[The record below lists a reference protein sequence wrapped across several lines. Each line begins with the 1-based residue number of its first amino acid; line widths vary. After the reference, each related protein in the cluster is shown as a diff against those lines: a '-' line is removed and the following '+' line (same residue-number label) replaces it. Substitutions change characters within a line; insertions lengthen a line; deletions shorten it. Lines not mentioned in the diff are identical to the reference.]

1 MDTSTRSSEQ
11 ADLVYIYSSDCYRHN
26 TSYHNDVTVT
36 LPRPITTKS
45 GYNLFVSVYSL
56 SIPLTQSSINM
67 YNNVLTITGVT
78 VTLEPGHYSASMLA
92 VALQIAFPSIVIYW
106 NPTTTKITFQ
116 SPTTITL
123 SGSMCVVLN
132 IDEACTL
139 TGGTTPTWT
148 VQAHHLIQSLTLSSS
163 AGSSVIESLSEY
175 GAVHSLLRDL
185 CSKQDLVITRDTIT
199 QNADPTTLR
208 ESLFAA
214 ASGVTVQFSI
224 PLLSII
230 SALSGG
236 DRYLA
241 FHKLAANPRLD
252 IEWAQNIKAIS
263 CTGAPASIAV
273 VISSV
278 SLDTTYVTLSGEV
291 AKQIDGIVNGEYVWS
306 SSIYKNYR
314 SVMAANQ
321 LSLSAMVPSRVE
333 SAKSLMVIQR
343 VAANEFDFNKYSIQD
358 RVRNYLSRF
367 QTRSGSRFI
376 DSVPV
381 GCTNNA
387 LGAYL
392 SATRL
397 YSNPS
402 SENSTGLIN
411 LTSWTRDA
419 PQTVAAAAPEGS
431 FLAACDLE
439 SFSNSQKLIS
449 GVATQTNSL
458 IMDLTFSGAPL
469 AVNVDCVLEC
479 DAVFSI
485 NAGQSGAIAVAF

>member
-1 MDTSTRSSEQ
+1 MAGTTTLSSNEQ

-26 TSYHNDVTVT
+26 TSYHNDVTCT

-45 GYNLFVSVYSL
+45 GYNLFVSIYSL
-56 SIPLTQSSINM
+56 SIPLTQPCINT
-67 YNNVLTITGVT
+67 YNNTLTISGVT
-78 VTLEPGHYSASMLA
+78 VTLEPGNYSASMLA
-92 VALQIAFPSIVIYW
+92 VALQITFPSIVISW
-106 NPTTTKITFQ
+106 NPTTTKIVFQ
-116 SPTTITL
+116 SPTTITI

-132 IDEACTL
+132 IDE
-139 TGGTTPTWT
+139 
-148 VQAHHLIQSLTLSSS
+148 
-163 AGSSVIESLSEY
+163 
-175 GAVHSLLRDL
+175 
-185 CSKQDLVITRDTIT
+185 
-199 QNADPTTLR
+199 
-208 ESLFAA
+208 
-214 ASGVTVQFSI
+214 
-224 PLLSII
+224 
-230 SALSGG
+230 GG

-252 IEWAQNIKAIS
+252 IEWSANAKAIS

-291 AKQIDGIVNGEYVWS
+291 AKQIDGIVNGEYIWS
-306 SSIYKNYR
+306 SSVYKNYR
-314 SVMAANQ
+314 SVMAAGQ

-333 SAKSLMVIQR
+333 SAKSLMVVQR
-343 VAANEFDFNKYSIQD
+343 VAANEFSFNSYSVQD
-358 RVRNYLSRF
+358 RVRNYLQRF

-381 GCTNNA
+381 SCTNNA
-387 LGAYL
+387 LPAYL

-419 PQTVAAAAPEGS
+419 PQTVAAAATEGS
-431 FLAACDLE
+431 FVASCDLE

-485 NAGQSGAIAVAF
+485 NAGQSGAIAAAF

>member
-1 MDTSTRSSEQ
+1 MAANTTPSSSDL
-11 ADLVYIYSSDCYRHN
+11 ADLVYVYSSDCYRHN
-26 TSYHNDVTVT
+26 TSYYNDVTVT

-56 SIPLTQSSINM
+56 SIPLTQPCINM

-78 VTLEPGHYSASMLA
+78 VTLEPGNFSASMLA
-92 VALQIAFPSIVIYW
+92 AALQLAFPAIVISW
-106 NPTTTKITFQ
+106 KPTTSKIVFQ

-123 SGSMCVVLN
+123 TGSMCVVLN
-132 IDEACTL
+132 VDE
-139 TGGTTPTWT
+139 
-148 VQAHHLIQSLTLSSS
+148 

-199 QNADPTTLR
+199 NNADSSTLR
-208 ESLFAA
+208 ESLFGA

-224 PLLSII
+224 PLLGII
-230 SALSGG
+230 SALSGR

-252 IEWAQNIKAIS
+252 IEWAQNNKAIS

-278 SLDTTYVTLSGEV
+278 SLDTTYITLSGEV
-291 AKQIDGIVNGEYVWS
+291 ARQIDGMVNSEYVWS
-306 SSIYKNYR
+306 SSIYKHYR

-333 SAKSLMVIQR
+333 SAKSLMVMQR
-343 VAANEFDFNKYSIQD
+343 VSANEFDFNKYSVQD
-358 RVRNYLSRF
+358 RVRNYLQRF

-387 LGAYL
+387 LVAYL

-411 LTSWTRDA
+411 LASWTRDA
-419 PQTVAAAAPEGS
+419 PQTVAAAAAEGS
-431 FLAACDLE
+431 FVASCDLE

-458 IMDLTFSGAPL
+458 IMDLTFTGSPL
-469 AVNVDCVLEC
+469 AVNADCVLEC